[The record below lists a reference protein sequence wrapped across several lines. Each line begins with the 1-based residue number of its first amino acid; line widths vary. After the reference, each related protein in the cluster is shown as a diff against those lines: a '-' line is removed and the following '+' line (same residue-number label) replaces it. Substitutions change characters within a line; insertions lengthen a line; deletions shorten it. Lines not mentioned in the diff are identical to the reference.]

1 MNCELCGNEMS
12 RPKEVLIEGSKL
24 KVCQECAKYGKEVF
38 SSQGGDTSRTE
49 IMNRIQREK
58 RRRESRSVY
67 GGGEEKELALDY
79 PSRIKEAR
87 LNNDLTQ
94 EELSD
99 KINEKK
105 SVVTKLEKGDLHPS
119 DKLRN
124 KLEHALEIDLMEE
137 VQEFVPNKK
146 NKSSGLTLG
155 DLIKEE

>member
-94 EELSD
+94 
-99 KINEKK
+99 
-105 SVVTKLEKGDLHPS
+105 
-119 DKLRN
+119 
-124 KLEHALEIDLMEE
+124 
-137 VQEFVPNKK
+137 K
-146 NKSSGLTLG
+146 NWATR
-155 DLIKEE
+155 